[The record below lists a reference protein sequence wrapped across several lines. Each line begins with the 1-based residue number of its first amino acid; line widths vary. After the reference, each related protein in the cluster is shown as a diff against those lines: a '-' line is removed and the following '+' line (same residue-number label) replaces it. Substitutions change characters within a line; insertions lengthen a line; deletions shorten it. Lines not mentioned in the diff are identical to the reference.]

1 MVGGV
6 DNAVVMADEFFP
18 GVLGDLAEL
27 VIDVGDPA
35 SLVGEGDDGRFV
47 QGELQ
52 VGQFPE

>member
-1 MVGGV
+1 MVRGV
-6 DNAVVMADEFFP
+6 DNAVVLADQLFP

-27 VIDVGDPA
+27 VVDVGDPA

-52 VGQFPE
+52 VRQLPE

>member
-6 DNAVVMADEFFP
+6 DNAVVLADQFFP

-27 VIDVGDPA
+27 VVDVGDPA

-52 VGQFPE
+52 VRQFPE